1 MASNRS
7 FRIAMWALVALC
19 AATFAYVQFQGGSY
33 KSAPI
38 VFGAP
43 FKLTSTKGGE
53 LDLATLKGTP
63 YGIFFG
69 FTQCP
74 EVCPTTLNDM
84 SVAMKELGEPAK
96 NFRLLFVTVDPDRDT
111 QDVMR
116 DYISNFDPRIEGLI
130 PTDQEL
136 QKVAKDFHIYYK
148 KVATSDGGYT
158 MDHTA
163 TLFLFDAN
171 GNLKSTVSFD
181 EDKATR
187 MEKLRKLLAGPLP
200 AQG

>member
-1 MASNRS
+1 MAMARNGS
-7 FRIAMWALVALC
+7 FRIAIWAMVALC
-19 AATFAYVQFQGGSY
+19 AAVFAYVQFQGGEY
-33 KSAPI
+33 RSAAI
-38 VFGAP
+38 EFGAP
-43 FKLTSTKGGE
+43 FKMTTTKGGE
-53 LDLATLKGTP
+53 LDLATLKGAP

-111 QDVMR
+111 SDVMR

-136 QKVAKDFHIYYK
+136 EKVAKDFHIYYK
-148 KVATSDGGYT
+148 KVPTSDGGYT

-163 TLFLFDAN
+163 SLFLFDAN
-171 GNLKSTVSFD
+171 GKLKSTVSFE
-181 EDKATR
+181 EDKAVR
-187 MEKLRKLLAGPLP
+187 MEKLRKLLG
-200 AQG
+200 G

>member
-1 MASNRS
+1 MAMARNRS
-7 FRIAMWALVALC
+7 FRIAIWAMVALC
-19 AATFAYVQFQGGSY
+19 AVIFAYVQFNSGPDR
-33 KSAPI
+33 SAPI

-43 FKLTSTKGGE
+43 FKLSTTKGGE
-53 LDLATLKGTP
+53 LDLATLKGAP

-111 QDVMR
+111 SDVMR

-148 KVATSDGGYT
+148 RVATSDGGYT

-163 TLFLFDAN
+163 SLFLFDAN
-171 GNLKSTVSFD
+171 GKLKSTVSFD
-181 EDKATR
+181 EDKAAR
-187 MEKLRKLLAGPLP
+187 MEKLMKLLG
-200 AQG
+200 G